1 MHGNMT
7 APHHFYASNKK
18 VVLFYSQKK
27 FCLKE
32 VTTKYPIYKISLG
45 VKANKKIIQNF
56 MLHKF

>member
-1 MHGNMT
+1 MGIWLHPIISMQAT
-7 APHHFYASNKK
+7 KK
-18 VVLFYSQKK
+18 VVLFYCQKK

-32 VTTKYPIYKISLG
+32 VTTKYPIYKISFG